1 MKKILSCYGDIFI
14 VLALLLCGYGV
25 LMMLIS
31 FLINFRFEV
40 HIFIQLV
47 SAFLVNHM
55 R

>member
-1 MKKILSCYGDIFI
+1 MKKILSCYGDIFMM
-14 VLALLLCGYGV
+14 LALLLCGYGV

-40 HIFIQLV
+40 HIFQLV